1 MTKAEAIYKFW
12 SQFGLP
18 AYEENS
24 VYSFDEKPE
33 FPYLTYELNTDG
45 LSEYAT
51 PLSCSLWYRSSSL
64 VQINAKAEE
73 ISKKIGLFGTKP
85 MKCDDGYLEFKRGGP
100 PFCQSMGDS
109 SDDMIKRKFF
119 NILAYFYT
127 AY

>member
-24 VYSFDEKPE
+24 VYSFDKKPE

-51 PLSCSLWYRSSSL
+51 PLSCSLWYRSSSW
-64 VQINAKAEE
+64 VQANAKAEE
-73 ISKKIGLFGTKP
+73 VSKKIGLFGTVL
-85 MKCDDGYLEFKRGGP
+85 KCDSGYIKLMRGT

-109 SDDMIKRKFF
+109 SDDMIKRNFF
-119 NILAYFYT
+119 NILAYFFT

>member
-1 MTKAEAIYKFW
+1 MTKAGAIYNFW
-12 SQFGLP
+12 AQFGLP

-24 VYSFDEKPE
+24 VFDMEGKPE

-45 LSEYAT
+45 LSDYAT
-51 PLSCSLWYRSSSL
+51 PLSCSLWYRSSSW
-64 VQINAKAEE
+64 VRANAKAEE
-73 ISKKIGLFGTKP
+73 ISKIIGLFGTKL
-85 MKCDDGYLEFKRGGP
+85 KCDEGYIELMRGGP

-119 NILAYFYT
+119 NILAYFFT